1 MSPPRVI
8 VFLGPTLPAALAL
21 QHVRAEIRPPA
32 AQGDIY
38 RAACARPQA
47 IGLIDG
53 VFHSV
58 PSVWHK
64 EVLWA
69 LSQGIHVYG
78 AASMG
83 ALRAAELHAFGMVG
97 VGRIF
102 EDFRDGVLE
111 ADDEVALVHGP
122 AEAGWIALS
131 EALVDIRATL
141 RAAQSAGVL
150 DARDAATL
158 LALAQGLY
166 YPDRSWDRLLPL
178 AAARGLDEGALAA
191 LRAWLPAGRVSQ
203 KRADAIALLQALC
216 RLCTPGLAPLQAA
229 FHLEDSLY
237 WTELQTAI
245 DAEAPSL
252 APDER
257 RVLDALRSDPAAT
270 GAAEAAAL
278 GWLLADERARAHGRQ
293 ADAVALLAASKAFCA
308 RHGLQDEAA
317 VERWLAEQGCARDD
331 LHRLLTLHAHQGAVG
346 QAQAARLD
354 AVLLDWLR
362 WSGDYR
368 RWRDAA
374 I

>member
-1 MSPPRVI
+1 
-8 VFLGPTLPAALAL
+8 
-21 QHVRAEIRPPA
+21 
-32 AQGDIY
+32 
-38 RAACARPQA
+38 
-47 IGLIDG
+47 
-53 VFHSV
+53 V

-158 LALAQGLY
+158 LALSQGLY

-245 DAEAPSL
+245 DAEAR
-252 APDER
+252 AWR
-257 RVLDALRSDPAAT
+257 RTSA
-270 GAAEAAAL
+270 G
-278 GWLLADERARAHGRQ
+278 
-293 ADAVALLAASKAFCA
+293 
-308 RHGLQDEAA
+308 
-317 VERWLAEQGCARDD
+317 
-331 LHRLLTLHAHQGAVG
+331 
-346 QAQAARLD
+346 
-354 AVLLDWLR
+354 
-362 WSGDYR
+362 
-368 RWRDAA
+368 
-374 I
+374 